1 MVLLENTNAL
11 PYSLLETP
19 NLAAFP
25 ADKVTTL
32 RDPNKISSDD
42 VSQWLGQHPKSM
54 SLLEERPKKRGELRE
69 MSPHVKGITVLLQA
83 KLLDKTSLPKA
94 TKLRN

>member
-1 MVLLENTNAL
+1 MALLENTNTL

-54 SLLEERPKKRGELRE
+54 SLLEERLKKRGSCGRRPHLELVN
-69 MSPHVKGITVLLQA
+69 SVV
-83 KLLDKTSLPKA
+83 
-94 TKLRN
+94 